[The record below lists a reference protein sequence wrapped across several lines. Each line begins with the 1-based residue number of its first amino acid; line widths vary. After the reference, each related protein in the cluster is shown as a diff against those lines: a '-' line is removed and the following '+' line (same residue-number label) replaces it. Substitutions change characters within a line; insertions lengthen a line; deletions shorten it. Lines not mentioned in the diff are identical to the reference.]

1 MANDLVSP
9 YDVSEK
15 TVSPS
20 RSCAPRHAMM
30 AFFVS
35 CCGVVSDVV
44 SDVGLQVR
52 CDHSITVIEAIYG
65 YRNDANTGV
74 RYNRGV
80 KDVFGSRDCP
90 QAAKGA
96 G

>member
-1 MANDLVSP
+1 
-9 YDVSEK
+9 
-15 TVSPS
+15 
-20 RSCAPRHAMM
+20 MM
-30 AFFVS
+30 ACFVS
-35 CCGVVSDVV
+35 CCGVV

-52 CDHSITVIEAIYG
+52 CDHSIPVIEAIYG
-65 YRNDANTGV
+65 CRNDTNTCV
-74 RYNRGV
+74 QCDRNV